1 MQQLRL
7 LADDLTGALD
17 TSAEFVGALD
27 PLDVAWRADSI
38 TDRHGS
44 FAIDS
49 GTREL
54 GAEQAFAIARE
65 LAPLLRGA
73 GMAYKKIDSLMRGA
87 WAAELNACLRSG
99 FWDACIVA
107 PAFPHEGRCTR
118 AGRQFAKGPDG
129 SFQPVG
135 ESILDQLRGQGI
147 EARSGRYDDALR
159 PGVSL
164 IEAIEY
170 AERLAG

>member
-17 TSAEFVGALD
+17 TSAEFVGALG
-27 PLDVAWRADSI
+27 PLDVAWRADAI
-38 TDRHGS
+38 TGRHGS

-54 GAEQAFAIARE
+54 GAERAFAIARE

-73 GMAYKKIDSLMRGA
+73 GIAYKKIDSLMRGP
-87 WAAELNACLRSG
+87 WAAELNACLHSG

-107 PAFPHEGRCTR
+107 PAFRHQGRCTR
-118 AGRQFAKGPDG
+118 AGRQFAKGGRELSAGRREHSRSASRPRHRG
-129 SFQPVG
+129 SAGV
-135 ESILDQLRGQGI
+135 RR
-147 EARSGRYDDALR
+147 RSASPWCRR
-159 PGVSL
+159 
-164 IEAIEY
+164 
-170 AERLAG
+170 